1 MVTRLGYWFL
11 IRFILFIDIIAVIL
25 QALKNAFPSL
35 RKEKKAVRAVLFKQ
49 IYFTGLQ
56 ASGIV
61 ITIAVLLGI
70 VIITQVISLVGHNGS
85 LTGKILVWVVL
96 RELAPLLTAIIII
109 ARSGTA
115 IAAELG
121 SMKLNHEIDSL
132 EMMGISPERY
142 LIFPRIAGVTVS
154 VVVLTLYS
162 VFFAFLASFTAASL
176 GWHIPFQQFSQG
188 VISAIGIQEI
198 IILLSKSILFGLFIS
213 ATCCSYGLRVSSSV
227 TEIPQSATKAVISS
241 LFAVFLLDGIITYL
255 ASFSLA

>member
-1 MVTRLGYWFL
+1 MVTRLGHWFL
-11 IRFILFIDIIAVIL
+11 IRFVLFVDIIAIIS
-25 QALKNAFPSL
+25 QALRNGLPSL
-35 RKEKKAVRAVLFKQ
+35 RKEKKAVRAVLLKQ

-85 LTGKILVWVVL
+85 LTGKILVWIVL
-96 RELAPLLTAIIII
+96 RELAPLLTAIVII

-115 IAAELG
+115 IATELG
-121 SMKLNHEIDSL
+121 TMKLNKEIEAL
-132 EMMGISPERY
+132 QMMGISSERY
-142 LIFPRIAGVTVS
+142 LVFPRIAGVTLS

-162 VFFAFLASFTAASL
+162 VFFAFLASFIAASL
-176 GWHIPFQQFSQG
+176 GWHIPFEQFSQG
-188 VISAIGIQEI
+188 VISAIGTQEI
-198 IILLSKSILFGLFIS
+198 VIVFTKSILFGLFIS

-241 LFAVFLLDGIITYL
+241 LFAVFLLDGVITYL